1 MRKRR
6 TTTSLRQFIFAGGT
20 FVLGFSLSTIIQ
32 NTHHSKVDLLK
43 DVGLSSVLDFEAS
56 SHPAPSTISNY
67 KQPIE
72 NAVTSQSATALSNK
86 AEDVKPELPSSI
98 NNTTKEVNS
107 LTNDASI
114 STKEKG
120 TTNHDGSTP
129 NENETKKKEEPPT
142 DICSFVSKLPSTS
155 SVSIWRRNLEPI
167 KWTTKHDS
175 DHEFNFH
182 DFHARMMHYLTP
194 QRLQNSVKTLP
205 FNQWEK
211 VGEILDIAFKRY
223 QYVQDQKNGKKQSG
237 GDGKEPRK
245 LRILVMGGS
254 VTAGVYCVENPV
266 LGRPLHIMRRMCAW
280 PRRLEWFLEL
290 FFPSVVQVD
299 VAAYGGT
306 NTRGGTTIWEYD
318 LFPEDVPIPD
328 ILINAFS
335 TNDMHVISMREAQ
348 KQNMTLEDG
357 VLQMNQ
363 EFVRKVMKPRSNC
376 NDRPPPLLLYL
387 DDYLG
392 NEQKGILDTLAV
404 NSALHKLSSYYGFGF
419 MSYADIVRDFVYSD
433 TTEEWFSPKDWPERQ
448 IHHTAG
454 GHVGIM
460 WVVAYNLL
468 NTVTVYC
475 DSLKIGPEHI
485 YEAIEGLPEPKFPD
499 RVITGEALPKPRH
512 ALPPEL
518 SSDLTLDNVSTRWHE
533 MERNMTA
540 SGFDHESACPSI
552 SENKERKSVCHLR
565 MFTIN
570 SASKPGPGMME
581 ILAPFVVEN
590 DGWEEAASGEKKGL
604 VPSKANASLKLRFDD
619 ITDQVQTLNF
629 IAMKSYGEKWEG
641 STLKVEAFVDRKIED
656 GGEQPRTPSSTNAN
670 AEPLRILEIEGVH
683 DKHTSESYNYKIDL
697 GEERVLAGD
706 VLNVDI
712 RLIGGTTAKIMGM
725 MFCRM

>member
-1 MRKRR
+1 M
-6 TTTSLRQFIFAGGT
+6 
-20 FVLGFSLSTIIQ
+20 LGFSLSTIIQ

-56 SHPAPSTISNY
+56 SHPAPSTISSY

-86 AEDVKPELPSSI
+86 AEEVKPELPSSI

-266 LGRPLHIMRRMCAW
+266 LGRPLHIMRRWCAW
-280 PRRLEWFLEL
+280 PRRLELFLEQ

-433 TTEEWFSPKDWPERQ
+433 TTEQWFSPKDWPERQ

-683 DKHTSESYNYKIDL
+683 DKHTSESYNYKLDL

-725 MFCRM
+725 LFCRM

>member
-1 MRKRR
+1 M
-6 TTTSLRQFIFAGGT
+6 
-20 FVLGFSLSTIIQ
+20 LGFSLSTIIQ

-43 DVGLSSVLDFEAS
+43 DDVFFLDLET
-56 SHPAPSTISNY
+56 SHPAQSIPSY

-72 NAVTSQSATALSNK
+72 NAVTSQSAAASNK
-86 AEDVKPELPSSI
+86 ADEVKQQLSTSINAKGKGTINDSSI
-98 NNTTKEVNS
+98 NTKER
-107 LTNDASI
+107 
-114 STKEKG
+114 G
-120 TTNHDGSTP
+120 TANHDVFTP
-129 NENETKKKEEPPT
+129 NKNEDETKKKEEPPNDT
-142 DICSFVSKLPSTS
+142 CSVVSRLPSTS

-167 KWTTKHDS
+167 KWTTKHEN
-175 DHEFNFH
+175 DHAFNFH

-223 QYVQDQKNGKKQSG
+223 QYVQDQKNGKKQSVG
-237 GDGKEPRK
+237 GGKEPRK

-254 VTAGVYCVENPV
+254 VTAGVYCVQNPV
-266 LGRPLHIMRRMCAW
+266 LGRPIKKNRRWCAW
-280 PRRLEWFLEL
+280 PRRLEWFLEQ

-363 EFVRKVMKPRSNC
+363 EFVRKVMKPRSDC
-376 NDRPPPLLLYL
+376 NERPPPLLLYL

-392 NEQKGILDTLAV
+392 NEQTGILDTLGV
-404 NSALHKLSSYYGFGF
+404 NSALHKLSGYYGFGF

-433 TTEEWFSPKDWPERQ
+433 TTEQWFSPKDWPERQ

-454 GHVGIM
+454 GHVAIM

-499 RVITGEALPKPRH
+499 RAITGEPLPKPRH

-518 SSDLTLDNVSTRWHE
+518 SSDLTLDNVSARWHE
-533 MERNMTA
+533 MERNVTA
-540 SGFDHESACPSI
+540 SGFDESACPSMP
-552 SENKERKSVCHLR
+552 EEGERKPLCHLR
-565 MFTIN
+565 MFTIIGD
-570 SASKPGPGMME
+570 SKPGPGMME
-581 ILAPFVVEN
+581 IIAPFVVEN
-590 DGWEEAASGEKKGL
+590 DGWDAASDEKKGL
-604 VPSKANASLKLRFDD
+604 VPSKANASLKLRFDN
-619 ITDQVQTLNF
+619 ITDQIQTLNF

-683 DKHTSESYNYKIDL
+683 DKHTSESYNYKLDL

-725 MFCRM
+725 LFCRM

>member
-1 MRKRR
+1 MKRS
-6 TTTSLRQFIFAGGT
+6 TTSFRQYIFAGGT
-20 FVLGFSLSTIIQ
+20 FLLGFSLSTIIQ
-32 NTHHSKVDLLK
+32 NTHISKVDLLK
-43 DVGLSSVLDFEAS
+43 DGVYSILDFETSTPIS
-56 SHPAPSTISNY
+56 SIPSDN
-67 KQPIE
+67 QPTE
-72 NAVTSQSATALSNK
+72 NAVTSQSAAASDK
-86 AEDVKPELPSSI
+86 AEEVKQELLIS
-98 NNTTKEVNS
+98 
-107 LTNDASI
+107 ASI
-114 STKEKG
+114 DAKEKG
-120 TTNHDGSTP
+120 TTKDSSINDAVSTP
-129 NENETKKKEEPPT
+129 NTRKDETKEKEEPPT
-142 DICSFVSKLPSTS
+142 DICSVVSRFPSTS

-167 KWTTKHDS
+167 KWTTKHYN

-223 QYVQDQKNGKKQSG
+223 QYIQDQQNGKKQSG

-254 VTAGVYCVENPV
+254 VTAGVNCRENTV
-266 LGRPLHIMRRMCAW
+266 LGRPIKLGRRNCAW
-280 PRRLEWFLEL
+280 PRRLEWFLEQ

-318 LFPEDVPIPD
+318 MFPDNVPHPD
-328 ILINAFS
+328 ILINTFS
-335 TNDMHVISMREAQ
+335 TNDMHVLSMREAQ
-348 KQNMTLEDG
+348 SQNVTLEDG

-363 EFVRKVMKPRSNC
+363 EFVRKVMKPRSDC
-376 NDRPPPLLLYL
+376 NERPPPLLLYL

-404 NSALHKLSSYYGFGF
+404 NSALHKLSGYYGFGF
-419 MSYADIVRDFVYSD
+419 MSYADVVRDFVYSNPS
-433 TTEEWFSPKDWPERQ
+433 EEWFSPNEWPERQ

-454 GHVGIM
+454 GHVAIM

-485 YEAIEGLPEPKFPD
+485 YEAIEGLPELKFPD
-499 RVITGEALPKPRH
+499 RAIKGEPLPKPRH

-518 SSDLTLDNVSTRWHE
+518 SSDLTLDNISTRWHE
-533 MERNMTA
+533 MESNVTA
-540 SGFDHESACPSI
+540 SGFDESACPSM
-552 SENKERKSVCHLR
+552 SEGGGRQSVCHLH
-565 MFTIN
+565 MFPMY
-570 SASKPGPGMME
+570 SASNPGPGIME
-581 ILAPFVVEN
+581 TIAPFVVEN
-590 DGWEEAASGEKKGL
+590 DGWEAANDEKKGL
-604 VPSKANASLKLRFDD
+604 VPSKANASLKLRFDN
-619 ITDQVQTLNF
+619 ITDQIQTLNF

-641 STLKVEAFVDRKIED
+641 SKFKVEAFVHRNIE
-656 GGEQPRTPSSTNAN
+656 GGGRPRTPSSSAG
-670 AEPLRILEIEGVH
+670 EPLRSLEIEGVH

-697 GEERVLAGD
+697 GKERVLAGD
-706 VLNVDI
+706 ILNVEI
-712 RLIGGTTAKIMGM
+712 RLIGGTTAKITGM